1 MIFPLQSDGVVVGYI
16 WRQWLGRPKLD
27 SGGMNRLFAAVAEI
41 KDSRCIVEIGVER
54 CDINV
59 TRKIT
64 LFVAMGTGT
73 YMCIYVE

>member
-1 MIFPLQSDGVVVGYI
+1 MGSSSDISDDNGLADLN
-16 WRQWLGRPKLD
+16 WT
-27 SGGMNRLFAAVAEI
+27 GGMNRLFAAVAEI

-64 LFVAMGTGT
+64 LFVAMGACT